1 MKKRPARK
9 NLKKKKLI
17 SRGNRKLLYR
27 VTAVVLLLVV
37 STVFLGA
44 VSTFRQLTKSFASA
58 LGNAD
63 TSYNIDTEQ
72 FSSLVYAVVENIT
85 GDPIKVVEL
94 KYLIFDKANNKT
106 LIYNV
111 PVDLK
116 YDISGKFGEEELY
129 KVVALGGLNSE
140 EPLKEGIKTLK
151 YTVLKIFGFKVD
163 RILLVDQR
171 ERAFFDELFENGTFI
186 DLFRLK
192 DVTNNDQYFETD
204 LSLQEFYSVFSFIK
218 SLPDDRIVSKPLSSS
233 DLIDSS
239 KIDLSYEDMGFE
251 SAVAQES
258 KSISI
263 LNGTNIPGI
272 ATLSARVVN
281 NMGGRVVGAGN
292 SATRYDNSVIVTNDP
307 NSLTCVFLS
316 RTFGITN
323 IVPKNTGNIYENEV
337 DRSDIVVILGF
348 DTSERLY

>member
-106 LIYNV
+106 LIYGV
-111 PVDLK
+111 PVNLK
-116 YDISGKFGEEELY
+116 YDISGKFGEEEL
-129 KVVALGGLNSE
+129 L
-140 EPLKEGIKTLK
+140 
-151 YTVLKIFGFKVD
+151 
-163 RILLVDQR
+163 
-171 ERAFFDELFENGTFI
+171 
-186 DLFRLK
+186 
-192 DVTNNDQYFETD
+192 
-204 LSLQEFYSVFSFIK
+204 
-218 SLPDDRIVSKPLSSS
+218 
-233 DLIDSS
+233 
-239 KIDLSYEDMGFE
+239 
-251 SAVAQES
+251 
-258 KSISI
+258 
-263 LNGTNIPGI
+263 
-272 ATLSARVVN
+272 
-281 NMGGRVVGAGN
+281 
-292 SATRYDNSVIVTNDP
+292 
-307 NSLTCVFLS
+307 
-316 RTFGITN
+316 
-323 IVPKNTGNIYENEV
+323 
-337 DRSDIVVILGF
+337 
-348 DTSERLY
+348 